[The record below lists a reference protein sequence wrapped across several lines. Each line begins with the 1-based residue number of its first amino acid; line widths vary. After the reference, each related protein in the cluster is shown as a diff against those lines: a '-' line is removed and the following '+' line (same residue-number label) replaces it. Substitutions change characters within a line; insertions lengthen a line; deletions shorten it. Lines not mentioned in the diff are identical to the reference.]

1 MKQMRVKKATME
13 GEEMGERGK
22 EEEDPRLTNS
32 GD

>member
-1 MKQMRVKKATME
+1 MGVKE
-13 GEEMGERGK
+13 GDDGGRRTSERGK